1 MRPTTCCVCCR
12 LQRRLTLR
20 YARSI
25 YLLVVVIS
33 WMWCFS
39 NGWNPKVQHLVLW
52 VEYMTPL
59 CDLSNHGVQ
68 PWLNGIVITI
78 KDCTCHLQCLHYATC
93 IRQWNLA
100 VASVILPGD
109 HASIMRCALR
119 LAPPPRSV
127 WLIDNNLYRIFPQ
140 PLCIARVL
148 LNLPFCFRIR
158 ALLDRAPG
166 WFWLLNPA
174 SNACDVEFIRPLRHA
189 FTYKLMYLSLLQ
201 FLAPRRRVHACEIS
215 L

>member
-52 VEYMTPL
+52 VEYMAPL

-119 LAPPPRSV
+119 HHLGV
-127 WLIDNNLYRIFPQ
+127 YDWLIITYTEYS
-140 PLCIARVL
+140 
-148 LNLPFCFRIR
+148 LNHY
-158 ALLDRAPG
+158 ALLVCSWIYRFVLG
-166 WFWLLNPA
+166 
-174 SNACDVEFIRPLRHA
+174 
-189 FTYKLMYLSLLQ
+189 
-201 FLAPRRRVHACEIS
+201 
-215 L
+215 